1 VKLMAAVQG
10 IQPASLARWLAE
22 QRSAADRPRSKAGR
36 PPVISSATA
45 WKIRR
50 QYVDR
55 YRQWGPRVLRD
66 WARREGLGTYSA
78 TTIGNVIADLRPE
91 PTPKPT
97 PLRYDVGAPGVM
109 WSEDGAGF
117 LDRGRKRELLLVQD
131 ECSRLKVGH
140 DLCDGPATGAD
151 VREVLERAFRTYGAP
166 LVLKRDGGSIFDEQS
181 VRDLLDEWGG
191 VALTSPPRTPRYN
204 GRMEH
209 AVKDVRGFERAQREH
224 GAGGSLDER
233 TDLSIDDLNE
243 HRPRPVL
250 GGRTAREVHEHD
262 RIGLPDRDAFRRDVD
277 RRRQELEAEA
287 TSRHERDRASR
298 RAIEHVLS
306 RYGLV
311 KWRGDVSTDCE
322 RKSVMK

>member
-1 VKLMAAVQG
+1 VSLMAAVQD

-22 QRSAADRPRSKAGR
+22 QRSSAEHPRRRPGR
-36 PPVISSATA
+36 PCVISPATA
-45 WKIRR
+45 SKIRR

-55 YRQWGPRVLRD
+55 YRQWGPQVLRD

-78 TTIGNVIADLRPE
+78 TTIGTVIADLRPE
-91 PTPKPT
+91 PPPKPT
-97 PLRYDVGAPGVM
+97 RLRYDVVAPDVM

-117 LDRGRKRELLLVQD
+117 RDRGRKRELLLVQD

-140 DLCDGPATGAD
+140 DLCDGPATGQD
-151 VREVLERAFRTYGAP
+151 VREVLERAFRTHGAP
-166 LVLKRDGGSIFDEQS
+166 LVLKRDGGSIFEEQS
-181 VRDLLDEWGG
+181 VRELLDEWGV

-224 GAGGSLDER
+224 RAGGSLDER
-233 TDLSIDDLNE
+233 IDLSIDDLND

-250 GGRTAREVHEHD
+250 SGRTAREVYEQD
-262 RIGLPDRDAFRRDVD
+262 QIELPDREGFRREID
-277 RRRQELEAEA
+277 RRRQELEEEA

-298 RAIEHVLS
+298 RAIEGVLS

-311 KWRGDVSTDCE
+311 KWRGGVSTDSE
-322 RKSVMK
+322 RKSMMN